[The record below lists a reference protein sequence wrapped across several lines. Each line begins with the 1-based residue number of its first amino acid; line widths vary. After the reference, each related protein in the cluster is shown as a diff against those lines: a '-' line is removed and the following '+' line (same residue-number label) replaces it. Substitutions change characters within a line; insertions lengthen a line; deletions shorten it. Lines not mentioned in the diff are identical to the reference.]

1 MGKAVTDMRKPAL
14 QQPEWDDPSQVRRI
28 REVLAARPPLVKAED
43 VHALRALL
51 AQVARGNALVVQAG
65 DCAENPAECD
75 AAYVWRKSALLDMLA
90 ATLKMSAHKPV
101 VRVGRIA
108 GQFAKPRSRPLE
120 RIGDLE
126 LPVYRGH
133 MVNGPE
139 PTPEDRRH
147 DPLRLLTSYMTASDV
162 MEHLGWRGS
171 AHFGQQPLAEPR
183 MWTSH
188 EALVLDYELPMVR
201 ELGDGRR
208 WLGSTHWPWIGERT
222 RQLDGAHLDLV
233 ADIVNP
239 VAVKVGPATTVETVT
254 LLCEQLDPL
263 REPGRLTL
271 IARMGAD
278 LVAER
283 LPALVEAV
291 RLAGHPVIWLSDPMH
306 GNTVT
311 GPDGHKTR
319 LLETMAREVRGFL
332 RAVSDAGGTAGG
344 LHLETTPDDVL
355 ECAADVSVFERET
368 LRRTSLCD
376 PRLNPEQAVALVSAW
391 ADADVRPTA
400 PADGSRVARDT
411 HASPRTPGGRDALS
425 APEHQEF
432 RTRSHAELWLNQA

>member
-1 MGKAVTDMRKPAL
+1 MGKAVTDMRKPAQ

-28 REVLAARPPLVKAED
+28 REVLAARPPLVRAED
-43 VHALRALL
+43 VRGLRTLL
-51 AQVARGNALVVQAG
+51 AQVARGEALVLQAG

-75 AAYVWRKSALLDMLA
+75 AEYVSRKSAVLDLLA
-90 ATLKMSAHKPV
+90 ATLKTTTHKPV

-139 PTPEDRRH
+139 CDPESRRH

-162 MEHLGWRGS
+162 MEHLGWRGR
-171 AHFGQQPLAEPR
+171 AALGHQPLIEPR

-188 EALVLDYELPMVR
+188 EALVLDYEVPLIR
-201 ELGDGRR
+201 ETGDGRR

-233 ADIVNP
+233 AGIVNP
-239 VAVKVGPATTVETVT
+239 VAVKVGPTTTVEEITA
-254 LLCEQLDPL
+254 LCERLDPS

-271 IARMGAD
+271 IARMGAETVGD
-278 LVAER
+278 R

-291 RLAGHPVIWLSDPMH
+291 RVAGHPVIWLSDPMH
-306 GNTVT
+306 GNTVV

-332 RAVSDAGGTAGG
+332 RAVTDAGGTAGG

-355 ECAADVSVFERET
+355 ECAADVSVYEGKAV
-368 LRRTSLCD
+368 RRTSLCD
-376 PRLNPEQAVALVSAW
+376 PRLNPEQAVSLVSVW
-391 ADADVRPTA
+391 PGVDVRPA
-400 PADGSRVARDT
+400 GPGEGPRVVREARAVQGSR
-411 HASPRTPGGRDALS
+411 SLSS
-425 APEHQEF
+425 APDHQEF
-432 RTRSHAELWLNQA
+432 EARNHSALRLDQT